1 MVVVRLLVPL
11 AVVVVL
17 RRGVLLVLGRRGGV
31 GSGGLRR
38 VPPRKIGRAGAIH
51 REGCLRP
58 EAEFARNA
66 HFHANSASSAMA
78 SFGVD
83 VPDVPWSSDCWRR

>member
-38 VPPRKIGRAGAIH
+38 VPPRTIGRAGAIH

-58 EAEFARNA
+58 EAD
-66 HFHANSASSAMA
+66 S
-78 SFGVD
+78 
-83 VPDVPWSSDCWRR
+83 

>member
-38 VPPRKIGRAGAIH
+38 VPPRKISRAGAIH

-58 EAEFARNA
+58 EAD
-66 HFHANSASSAMA
+66 S
-78 SFGVD
+78 
-83 VPDVPWSSDCWRR
+83 